1 MKVLVVDDDKTTRK
15 MISLILNSKGYEV
28 VTAENGIEALQKL
41 GIEDIN
47 LILTDMNMP
56 YMDGIELVKQ
66 IRSSQER
73 SNIPIVM
80 ITTEADEEE
89 KRKAFEAGV
98 DDYLVKPT
106 TSEEISQSIK
116 KILKNFLVNLIKDIR
131 RLRCLIIR

>member
-1 MKVLVVDDDKTTRK
+1 MKILVVDDDKTTRK
-15 MISLILNSKGYEV
+15 MISLILKSKGYEV
-28 VTAENGIEALQKL
+28 VTAENGLEALQKL
-41 GIEDIN
+41 GLEKIN

-56 YMDGIELVKQ
+56 YMDGIEFIKQ
-66 IRSSQER
+66 VRANPEI

-106 TSEEISQSIK
+106 NAEQISESMKRILR
-116 KILKNFLVNLIKDIR
+116 KIFNK
-131 RLRCLIIR
+131 